1 MARNRSRGLN
11 MRCAFCSKRA
21 FVSVPLQDKR
31 IDLCSNH
38 IDMIGCETEKHW
50 GDYHSVEC
58 RFVKEAI

>member
-1 MARNRSRGLN
+1 

-31 IDLCSNH
+31 IDLCSKH
-38 IDMIGCETEKHW
+38 IDIIGCQTEKHW

>member
-1 MARNRSRGLN
+1 MAANRSRGLK
-11 MRCAFCSKRA
+11 MRCAFCNKGA

-31 IDLCSNH
+31 IDLCSKH